1 MKCKKTK
8 EISFIVLTNVYTLWY
23 NYIVIKERER
33 WKMKEYVV
41 YGEESGEMK
50 GFKTLKEAKEF
61 IKDIK
66 RFDKENGIEDNYY
79 IEVLEW

>member
-1 MKCKKTK
+1 
-8 EISFIVLTNVYTLWY
+8 
-23 NYIVIKERER
+23 
-33 WKMKEYVV
+33 MKEYVV

-66 RFDKENGIEDNYY
+66 RFDKENESLTVKGLIFNID
-79 IEVLEW
+79 